1 MSVQI
6 ASADL
11 LYGARAVE
19 AAVEARVAGARALA
33 RQWFGVWLRP
43 AAPADAWLLA
53 GLAGYLEDLYVRRF
67 MGRNELAYRRAPD
80 VQSNPPD
87 AMAMCTNPTPQHV
100 CRRGYETATVFL
112 QSACAPVGM
121 PVSGLPS
128 CHCL

>member
-1 MSVQI
+1 MSTVSAQAGVPAPLQV

-11 LYGARAVE
+11 LYGGRAVE

-67 MGRNELAYRRAPD
+67 MGRNELAYRRAPASGT
-80 VQSNPPD
+80 VHRMRPP
-87 AMAMCTNPTPQHV
+87 
-100 CRRGYETATVFL
+100 
-112 QSACAPVGM
+112 CA
-121 PVSGLPS
+121 
-128 CHCL
+128 